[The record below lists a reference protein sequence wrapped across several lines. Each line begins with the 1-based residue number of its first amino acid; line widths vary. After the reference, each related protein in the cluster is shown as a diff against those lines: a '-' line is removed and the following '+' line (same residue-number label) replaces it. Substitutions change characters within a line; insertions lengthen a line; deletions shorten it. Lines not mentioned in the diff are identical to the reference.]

1 MNSWVDQILG
11 YQQVSDPRISQARE
25 RASASRQERQR
36 AHDALLA
43 SHDAN
48 WKARELEL
56 RVPLKIQRQQERMEL
71 EDEYVNRVVDL
82 AQQRANVQQRQIK
95 ELETLASEQAAA
107 HATLMVASGTAEA
120 NLQDDC
126 MSVGQWWRDLC
137 DTAVARQQQI
147 DQDEQ
152 QALAEIDRREAPA
165 METKL
170 PVASNPE
177 MATNEVERKSAA
189 TSGHEA
195 VPNPD
200 NTAGGAA
207 DVAHINAATKMA
219 CFSNIATVTS
229 PTIDYGDSVGAI
241 LGGINTAG
249 SSKATSALD
258 SVTCDTTYDLP
269 AFEPARVIQ
278 ERCSSP
284 DSVDSDF
291 VEI

>member
-1 MNSWVDQILG
+1 M
-11 YQQVSDPRISQARE
+11 
-25 RASASRQERQR
+25 
-36 AHDALLA
+36 
-43 SHDAN
+43 
-48 WKARELEL
+48 K
-56 RVPLKIQRQQERMEL
+56 L

-107 HATLMVASGTAEA
+107 HATLMVTSGTAEA

-126 MSVGQWWRDLC
+126 MIVGQWWRDLC
-137 DTAVARQQQI
+137 DAAAARQQQI
-147 DQDEQ
+147 DEDEQ
-152 QALAEIDRREAPA
+152 QALTEIDRREAPA
-165 METKL
+165 MEMNL

-177 MATNEVERKSAA
+177 MATTEVERKSAA

-195 VPNPD
+195 GPNLD
-200 NTAGGAA
+200 NTAGGTANA
-207 DVAHINAATKMA
+207 VHNNAATKIA

-229 PTIDYGDSVGAI
+229 STIDCGDRVGAN

-258 SVTCDTTYDLP
+258 NVTCDTTSMLITGNPFSDLVDSRSSDRLNRVEIHDVP
-269 AFEPARVIQ
+269 AFEPAQSVQ

-284 DSVDSDF
+284 DSVNSDF